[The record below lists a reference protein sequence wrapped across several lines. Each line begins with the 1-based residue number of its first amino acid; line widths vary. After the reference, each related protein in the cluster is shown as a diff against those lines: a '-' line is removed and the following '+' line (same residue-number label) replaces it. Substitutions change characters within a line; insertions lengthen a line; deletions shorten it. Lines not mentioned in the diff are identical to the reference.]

1 MKYKILIVDDEPLAR
16 IGLSGLV
23 CESFPDFEIVSTAAN
38 GNEAIEILKKEPLD
52 LVIPI

>member
-23 CESFPDFEIVSTAAN
+23 CESFP
-38 GNEAIEILKKEPLD
+38 ILR
-52 LVIPI
+52 